1 MDRLKM
7 KRTTRRAQNTKLIQ
21 EASALLENDDAT
33 VRQIDSICEMLKSN
47 NEELRKIN
55 DEMESHISDEA
66 FEAEYATVIEY
77 EDNAT
82 RILAELQSKRRQHS
96 ETSPVS
102 PHIEVRDVPAS
113 MGPSERPGAKLP
125 KLTINPFAVES
136 LERSDFAEEK
146 GYDEATHPKDNE
158 SPHFHSAVPTSSV
171 LHLHCQVAIT
181 ATNSSCNFC
190 KSTQHLTESCSM
202 DLSLQEKR
210 KLLSADMRCFRCT
223 CKGHRARDCRR
234 RVTCSGCK
242 GRHATTMCDPD
253 KLRRMQREDI
263 KMTGE
268 VSRPGNEKTL
278 TTVKKRGWTS
288 QGSTD
293 PKSSKTFHSRL
304 TDMTTQLETAEEF
317 RGIIGEEKG
326 RLQRYETRLGERV
339 PTRKSQMLEPAFHAS
354 QKRVIQAKDYALHEA
369 QALRNVNEQATSMET
384 KMAELRLKLREEQT
398 AREREHRAHENK
410 LKELQRLLSEKQ
422 TFRENIEDNLEK
434 VVREAAQA
442 HMTKEYESKI
452 QKLTQDLDGV
462 RKRLRVSEEKLT
474 LIFPVLLKMQ
484 QLGMEQCEI
493 ELEKQKRQPGHVM
506 EHQQTMRRETEM
518 GSLENRLKELSQAG
532 RTHDWLRMQDCAAI
546 QQVQERPSLPTRE
559 DATSSSAAR
568 IGPKNTELPSQQ
580 IKPEREDIAGPLW
593 QQGPAAE
600 TVEAACAESPMDLL
614 AYICELAGEDV
625 LSLHAK
631 WREKLW
637 HVKD

>member
-1 MDRLKM
+1 MDKLKM
-7 KRTTRRAQNTKLIQ
+7 KRTKRRAQNTKLIK
-21 EASALLENDDAT
+21 EASAVLENDDAT
-33 VRQIDSICEMLKSN
+33 VRHIDSIYERLKSN
-47 NEELRKIN
+47 NEELKKIN
-55 DEMESHISDEA
+55 DEMESHISDET
-66 FEAEYATVIEY
+66 FEAEYATVIEH

-102 PHIEVRDVPAS
+102 PHIEVRDVPAA

-125 KLTINPFAVES
+125 KLTINPFA
-136 LERSDFAEEK
+136 
-146 GYDEATHPKDNE
+146 
-158 SPHFHSAVPTSSV
+158 
-171 LHLHCQVAIT
+171 
-181 ATNSSCNFC
+181 
-190 KSTQHLTESCSM
+190 
-202 DLSLQEKR
+202 
-210 KLLSADMRCFRCT
+210 
-223 CKGHRARDCRR
+223 
-234 RVTCSGCK
+234 
-242 GRHATTMCDPD
+242 
-253 KLRRMQREDI
+253 
-263 KMTGE
+263 
-268 VSRPGNEKTL
+268 
-278 TTVKKRGWTS
+278 
-288 QGSTD
+288 
-293 PKSSKTFHSRL
+293 
-304 TDMTTQLETAEEF
+304 EEF
-317 RGIIGEEKG
+317 RGIIGKEKG

-339 PTRKSQMLEPAFHAS
+339 PTRKSQSLEPAFHAS

-369 QALRNVNEQATSMET
+369 QALRNVNEQATSMKTE
-384 KMAELRLKLREEQT
+384 MAELRLKLREEQT

-452 QKLTQDLDGV
+452 QKLTQELDEV

-484 QLGMEQCEI
+484 QLGMEQCDN
-493 ELEKQKRQPGHVM
+493 ELEKQKRQPGHVV

-546 QQVQERPSLPTRE
+546 QQVQERPSLLTRE

-580 IKPEREDIAGPLW
+580 IKPEREDIAGPFW
-593 QQGPAAE
+593 QQAPAAE
-600 TVEAACAESPMDLL
+600 TVEAACAESSMDLL
-614 AYICELAGEDV
+614 AYIRELAGEDD
-625 LSLHAK
+625 LILQAK
-631 WREKLW
+631 WREKLR